1 MKPSKFSH
9 PDPSPTH
16 YRLGAF
22 KGNHACKTKRDAAI
36 LRLAGRPDRTF
47 RSLHILRRSVPCDR
61 DTVPTLN
68 A

>member
-16 YRLGAF
+16 YRLAAF
-22 KGNHACKTKRDAAI
+22 KGIHACKTKRGAAI
-36 LRLAGRPDRTF
+36 LRLAGRPDRLF
-47 RSLHILRRSVPCDR
+47 RSLHILRWSVPCDR
-61 DTVPTLN
+61 ATVPPLD